1 MRVLFR
7 IAICM
12 IACTPAFAQIESV
25 PSPDSTDTG
34 ESRKMPNSLE
44 EVRKSEP
51 TPTPAPAPAQAGRTP
66 DEIIQVFFDA
76 LKADRVEDAYG
87 TLHSQFALQDRG
99 GEAKKMAEQTQRA
112 LDAYGP
118 VVGYELVREE
128 KLGTHLMRRTY
139 LLNGKN
145 LPLRWQFYF
154 YQAEKDWQ
162 LIDLRVDDA
171 LVEWFDPPKR

>member
-1 MRVLFR
+1 MRVPFR
-7 IAICM
+7 IAVCM
-12 IACTPAFAQIESV
+12 VACHAAFAQIESV
-25 PSPDSTDTG
+25 PNSAPAETG
-34 ESRKMPNSLE
+34 ESRKMPNTLE
-44 EVRKSEP
+44 EARKPDP
-51 TPTPAPAPAQAGRTP
+51 TPTPAPAQAGRTP
-66 DEIIQVFFDA
+66 DEIIQTFFDA
-76 LKADRVEDAYG
+76 LKADRVEAAYS

-99 GEAKKMAEQTQRA
+99 GEAKKMEEQTQRA

-118 VVGYELVREE
+118 VTGYELVREE
-128 KLGTHLMRRTY
+128 KFGSHLMRRTY
-139 LLNGKN
+139 LLAGKN